1 MTDFEPVVRPRL
13 SVVVPVYR
21 SEECLVALVT
31 AISEALVSNGGDWE
45 IILVND
51 CSPDRSWRVIQ
62 SLCENHSNVI
72 GVDLRRNFGQDNA
85 ILTGLR
91 IARGSYIAIMDD
103 DLQHDPRYLPMMLD
117 KIEEGWDVV
126 YADFRVKRQKRWKN
140 LGSWFNGKVAEWVID
155 KPKSIYLSP
164 YKIISGEVADL
175 ICKYDGPDPYVDGL
189 LFQVTSRISNVP
201 AEHQARFAGKSTY
214 TFWKSLRVW
223 ARLAFSFSVKPLR
236 IVSLCGFG
244 FAALGLILTLV
255 VVLYRLR
262 YPEEFSAV
270 AVGWASLMVA
280 VLVIGG
286 ALMIFFGVLGEYA
299 GRTYMKVNNK
309 PQTAIRDVLNRGT
322 AVEQRSSRSATE
334 VSREV
339 RVGNEPDL

>member
-1 MTDFEPVVRPRL
+1 MSDFAPAIQPRL

-21 SEECLVALVT
+21 SQECLEALVT
-31 AISEALVSNGGDWE
+31 AISDGVAAAGHGCE

-51 CSPDRSWRVIQ
+51 CSPDRSWGVIQ
-62 SLCENHSNVI
+62 SLCERHGNVVGI
-72 GVDLRRNFGQDNA
+72 DLRRNFGQDNA

-91 IARGSYIAIMDD
+91 IARGRYVAIMDD
-103 DLQHDPRYLPMMLD
+103 DLQHDPRYLPVMLK
-117 KIEEGWDVV
+117 KIEEGFDVV
-126 YADFRVKRQKRWKN
+126 YADFRVKHQKRWKN
-140 LGSWFNGKVAEWVID
+140 IGSWFNGKVAEWVID

-164 YKIISGEVADL
+164 YKIISSDVAAL
-175 ICKYDGPDPYVDGL
+175 ICRYDGPDPYVDGL

-201 AEHQARFAGKSTY
+201 AEHQPRFAGKSTY

-244 FAALGLILTLV
+244 FAALGLIFTLV
-255 VVLYRLR
+255 VVYYRLR

-280 VLVIGG
+280 ALVIGG
-286 ALMIFFGVLGEYA
+286 VQMIFFGVLGEYA
-299 GRTYMKVNNK
+299 GRTYMKVNQK
-309 PQTAIRDVLNRGT
+309 PQTAIREVLNKPAGAAIQAGRAT
-322 AVEQRSSRSATE
+322 AF
-334 VSREV
+334 SREA
-339 RVGNEPDL
+339 RIGNEPDL

>member
-1 MTDFEPVVRPRL
+1 MTDFEPVTGPRL
-13 SVVVPVYR
+13 SIVVPVYK
-21 SEECLVALVT
+21 SEACLDALVAAV
-31 AISEALVSNGGDWE
+31 SEALAPAGAGWE

-51 CSPDRSWRVIQ
+51 GSPDRSWDVIQ
-62 SLCENHSNVI
+62 MLCERYRNVI

-85 ILTGLR
+85 ILTGVR
-91 IARGSYIAIMDD
+91 IARGKYIAIMDD
-103 DLQHDPRYLPMMLD
+103 DLQHDPRYLPTMLD

-155 KPKSIYLSP
+155 KPGNIYLSP

-175 ICKYDGPDPYVDGL
+175 ICNYDGPDPYVDGL

-244 FAALGLILTLV
+244 FAALGLILTAV
-255 VVLYRLR
+255 VVVYRLR

-286 ALMIFFGVLGEYA
+286 AQMIFFGVLGEYA
-299 GRTYMKVNNK
+299 GRSYMKVNNK
-309 PQTAIRDVLNRGT
+309 PQTAIREVLNST
-322 AVEQRSSRSATE
+322 AGKQRSRRSATE

-339 RVGNEPDL
+339 RVGNQPDL